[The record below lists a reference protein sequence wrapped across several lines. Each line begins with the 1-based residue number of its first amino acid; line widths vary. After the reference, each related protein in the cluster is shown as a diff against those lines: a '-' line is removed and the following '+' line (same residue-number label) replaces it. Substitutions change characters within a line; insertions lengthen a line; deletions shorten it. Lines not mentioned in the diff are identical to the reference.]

1 MLCQSCLKNNATTC
15 IKTILNGEAK
25 ELILCPECAKKL
37 GYNNLFNDF
46 SFAFDDFFKGFW
58 GEESHFLEDT
68 IRCSKCG
75 SSFDDIVNSGKVGC
89 PDCYDVFYNKMLP
102 LIERIHGNTTHK
114 GKTALLEDKGKNKI
128 NEINSL
134 KDELKELIQ
143 KQEFEKAA
151 CIRDKIRDLESEGN
165 NNE

>member
-15 IKTILNGEAK
+15 IKTIVNGETK
-25 ELILCPECAKKL
+25 ELLLCSECANKL
-37 GYNNLFNDF
+37 GYNNIFDDF

-58 GEESHFLEDT
+58 GNEGSFLEDP
-68 IRCSKCG
+68 IRCSNCG

-89 PDCYDVFYNKMLP
+89 PDCYDVFYNRMLP

-114 GKTALLEDKGKNKI
+114 GKTVLLEDQSTSKMSDI
-128 NEINSL
+128 DSL
-134 KDELKELIQ
+134 KSELKDLIE

-151 CIRDKIRDLESEGN
+151 YVRDKIKNLESKVD